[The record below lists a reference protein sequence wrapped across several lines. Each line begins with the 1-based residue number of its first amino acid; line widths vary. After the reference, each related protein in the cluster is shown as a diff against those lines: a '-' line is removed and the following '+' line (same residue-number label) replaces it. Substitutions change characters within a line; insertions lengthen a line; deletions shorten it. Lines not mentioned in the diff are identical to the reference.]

1 MKKKLSFTTAWAIF
15 ILVAIT
21 LVVLNFMDDEQAK
34 NLFAG
39 IVLATCAVLFI
50 GAVLLRGLTDRIG

>member
-1 MKKKLSFTTAWAIF
+1 MKRKLSFSIAWAIF
-15 ILVAIT
+15 IIVAIT
-21 LVVLNFMDDEQAK
+21 LVVLNFMGDDQAR

-39 IVLATCAVLFI
+39 IVLAVCAVLFV